1 MSHDPIDGPLPEPA
15 WAFSY
20 IRLSSKR
27 QANAEVRNANDPDR
41 KPERDG
47 YRRQVQLRED
57 YLANNPHLTLNTSF
71 DLNDIGV
78 SGFTGANAAIDSRL
92 DLFQRAIADGRVPKG
107 SYLLVESLDRFSRD
121 EVDIAQH
128 MLLSLMRAG
137 IIVVS
142 LTDKRTYRS
151 GLSGAEQQ
159 ASFIFSVM
167 TLMRAHEESRIKS
180 ERLQATWHQKR
191 AMVRTRKLTARAPG
205 WLRKVDDGFVE
216 VEKRVEVVRRIM
228 QLLAD
233 GFGRDYIARA
243 LNADPDPEK
252 RPWGH
257 GTQWHG
263 GTVQKIT
270 DNRALIGEFQPHKL
284 EFERINGVRVAK
296 RLPIGDPIK
305 DYFPRVIDDDLW
317 NKARAVAVSRRMG
330 RAPNAGGRQGTV
342 ISNLFGM
349 VAACGACGKPMTYRD
364 RGPRSS
370 PVLRCTGE
378 RAGSCENAYRI
389 PYHDTENAILSWLVT
404 LDLSGG
410 ARGEIARLD
419 EELRNKTAKS
429 AELKTQGEAIVRK
442 FGALNEYAEEPL
454 REIDKSRASLKREI
468 AGISATLAALRAQGA
483 RDERVAAVTETV
495 RLAWNRAEAS
505 DDAARAGIDEET
517 HAVRTRVRQVIRNTV
532 KSMRCQP
539 DGLIEVE
546 TIDGAAHRF
555 RDGFWWNEEARGWMP
570 WAGSMFGMGY
580 RATKAELRRR
590 AAWLAEAE
598 AACPPL
604 SWRDVEKKRSEK
616 AASASDPVERG

>member
-1 MSHDPIDGPLPEPA
+1 MPDEHPIGPPPEPA
-15 WAFSY
+15 WAYSY

-27 QANAEVRNANDPDR
+27 QANVEDRNASDPSR

-57 YLANNPHLTLNTSF
+57 YLARNPHLTLNTSL

-78 SGFTGANAAIDSRL
+78 SGFTGANAATDSRL
-92 DLFQRAIADGRVPKG
+92 DIFQKAVADGRVPKG

-128 MLLSLMRAG
+128 MLLGLMRAG
-137 IIVVS
+137 IIIVS
-142 LTDKRTYRS
+142 LTDKRIYRS

-180 ERLQATWHQKR
+180 ERLQATWTQKR
-191 AMVRTRKLTARAPG
+191 AKIATRKLTARVPG
-205 WLRKVDDGFVE
+205 WLRKDGDGFVE
-216 VEKRVEVVRRIM
+216 VKKRVEVVRRIM

-233 GFGRDYIARA
+233 GFGRDFIARV

-284 EFERINGVRVAK
+284 VFERVNGVRVST
-296 RLPIGDPIK
+296 RIPVGDPIP
-305 DYFPRVIDDDLW
+305 DYFPRVIDEKLW
-317 NKARAVAVSRRMG
+317 DKARAVANKRRMG

-349 VAACGACGKPMTYRD
+349 VATCAVCGKPMTYRD
-364 RGPRSS
+364 RGPRST

-378 RAGSCENAYRI
+378 RAGTCWNTYRI
-389 PYHDTENAILSWLVT
+389 PYQDTENAVLSWLVT

-410 ARGEIARLD
+410 ARGEIAKLD
-419 EELRNKTAKS
+419 EELQAKVAKS
-429 AELKTQGEAIVRK
+429 AELKTQGEGIVRR
-442 FGALNEYAEEPL
+442 FGALNEYAEAPL
-454 REIDKSRASLKREI
+454 REIDAARARLKREI
-468 AGISATLAALRAQGA
+468 ADISAKLTTLRARGA
-483 RDERVAAVTETV
+483 RDERVMAVGETI
-495 RLAWNRAEAS
+495 RLARKRAEAK
-505 DDAARAGIDEET
+505 DDEERNAADEET
-517 HAVRTRVRQVIRNTV
+517 HAIRTRVRQVIRNTV
-532 KSMRCQP
+532 TSMYCHD
-539 DGLIEVE
+539 DGH
-546 TIDGAAHRF
+546 IDILTVDGGTHRF
-555 RDGFWWNEEARGWMP
+555 RDGYWWNEEARGWIP

-580 RATKAELRRR
+580 QATKAELRRR
-590 AAWLAEAE
+590 AKWLAEAE
-598 AACPPL
+598 AKRPPRR
-604 SWRDVEKKRSEK
+604 W
-616 AASASDPVERG
+616 DPDRKIWIPD

>member
-1 MSHDPIDGPLPEPA
+1 MSRDETEGAAPEPA

-27 QANAEVRNANDPDR
+27 QANVEDRAAKDPDR

-57 YLANNPHLTLNTSF
+57 YLADNPHLTLNTSF

-78 SGFTGANAAIDSRL
+78 SGFTGANAAVDSKL
-92 DLFQRAIADGRVPKG
+92 DIFQRAIADGRVPRG

-142 LTDKRTYRS
+142 LTDKRVYRS

-180 ERLQATWHQKR
+180 ERLQATWAQKR
-191 AMVRTRKLTARAPG
+191 AVVASRKLTGRTPG
-205 WLRKVDDGFVE
+205 WLRKVGNEFVE
-216 VEKRVEVVRRIM
+216 IEKRVEVVRRIM
-228 QLLAD
+228 RLLAD
-233 GFGRDYIARA
+233 GFGRDHIARA

-284 EFERINGVRVAK
+284 HFDRVDGVRKAQRV
-296 RLPIGDPIK
+296 PIGDPIP

-317 NKARAVAVSRRMG
+317 NAARAVADKKRMG
-330 RAPNAGGRQGTV
+330 RAANAGGRQGTV

-349 VAACGACGKPMTYRD
+349 VATCGSCGKTMTYRD
-364 RGPRSS
+364 RGPRST

-378 RAGSCENAYRI
+378 RAGTCGNAYRF
-389 PYHDTENAILSWLVT
+389 PYHDNENAILSWLVR

-419 EELRNKTAKS
+419 GELRAKTAKA
-429 AELKTQGEAIVRK
+429 AELKTVDPGGTHAPAGVRGLPGSGGVHPPVRPAARERADQEGRRIPGGGTHQGVGEGQKEQEA
-442 FGALNEYAEEPL
+442 
-454 REIDKSRASLKREI
+454 
-468 AGISATLAALRAQGA
+468 A
-483 RDERVAAVTETV
+483 RDP
-495 RLAWNRAEAS
+495 
-505 DDAARAGIDEET
+505 DHPGD
-517 HAVRTRVRQVIRNTV
+517 RQDHPGQHR
-532 KSMRCQP
+532 QP
-539 DGLIEVE
+539 DGLRL
-546 TIDGAAHRF
+546 HLP
-555 RDGFWWNEEARGWMP
+555 EEDEERGRGD
-570 WAGSMFGMGY
+570 A
-580 RATKAELRRR
+580 
-590 AAWLAEAE
+590 
-598 AACPPL
+598 
-604 SWRDVEKKRSEK
+604 DH
-616 AASASDPVERG
+616 VERVLRGIQG